1 MKKKLGEIFNLK
13 FSFLGLILAYF
24 LIFPTKIFSQDVLP
38 LSVSPAKQELKL
50 NPGENTIVMIDFY
63 NQGDFPVPGVIKKAD
78 FLVENNQGKIRFLE
92 EGSLEVSEY
101 SAVNWLT
108 LPANEINLAP
118 KEKTSIPVQ
127 INVPNSARPGAKYVS
142 VIFKVLV
149 NQLDREIQNNLAV
162 VPQIASLLYIRVNG
176 ETVEKAFISLFKAPF
191 FSEYGPL
198 KIETEI
204 TNNSD
209 YHIRPKGIFSL
220 VDINGKTI
228 DQTIL
233 LEQNIFPNKSR
244 IYTNYLGK
252 KWLFG
257 RYKISFMASYG
268 ERGQALNRSIYVW
281 VFPWKIAVIIIIP
294 LIIAVL
300 LK

>member
-1 MKKKLGEIFNLK
+1 
-13 FSFLGLILAYF
+13 
-24 LIFPTKIFSQDVLP
+24 
-38 LSVSPAKQELKL
+38 
-50 NPGENTIVMIDFY
+50 
-63 NQGDFPVPGVIKKAD
+63 
-78 FLVENNQGKIRFLE
+78 
-92 EGSLEVSEY
+92 
-101 SAVNWLT
+101 LT

-209 YHIRPKGIFSL
+209 
-220 VDINGKTI
+220 INGKTI